1 MCRDTLSCYN
11 SSCPHVTVSEDEIW
25 QRDAAVG
32 KCPVSCGD
40 GKTDI
45 VFSCSVLLK
54 TKLYSVLLERVSH
67 F

>member
-1 MCRDTLSCYN
+1 MRDVCRDTLMCYN
-11 SSCPHVTVSEDEIW
+11 SSCLPVTVPEDEIW

-45 VFSCSVLLK
+45 AVYSVSLK
-54 TKLYSVLLERVSH
+54 TK